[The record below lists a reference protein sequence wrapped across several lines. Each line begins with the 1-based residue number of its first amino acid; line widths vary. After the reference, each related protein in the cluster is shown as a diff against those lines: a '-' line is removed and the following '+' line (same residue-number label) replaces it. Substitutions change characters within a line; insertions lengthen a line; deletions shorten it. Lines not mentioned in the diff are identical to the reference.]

1 MGGFWF
7 LNGWGRD
14 VRYALRQLSK
24 SPGITSIAVM
34 TLALGIGANTA
45 VFTLTWQVIL
55 KSLPVSRPDR
65 LVEYEMW
72 DGTHMLGL
80 SGPEYTALR
89 QRQHVCIDLLAWA
102 SDEATVRTRQLG
114 EKRTRI
120 QLLSGSAFHVLEM
133 KPYLGSLF
141 MENAD
146 TEEGPHGIPAVL
158 SYEYWRE
165 QFHGD
170 AGALGQTLM
179 VENHAV
185 TVIGILPKTFEGL
198 TANFHPALYLPFSF
212 SDLLYGSDFRRDP
225 GHFAH
230 FVLGRLK
237 PGMDLAAADA
247 ELKAIEPSIRHEA
260 DPSGNYLRKFLKFYR
275 LRVQSGRSGVSWVKA
290 TYTKQ
295 LLVVEMLVTFLLVL
309 CCLNTALVML
319 ALVSDRQREYAIRS
333 ALGARWLRLIRQVL
347 VETIMLTIPGLLL
360 GGLLGWSAARVLV
373 AMLGTMGGASSMD
386 VRPNLII
393 LSFNVGLSLIV
404 AIAAGLWPA
413 LRAAKAAPAL
423 DLKDRGI
430 TAKGIGGS
438 AVVLQVA
445 VSVSLMT
452 SALLMGSTLQT
463 LLTNRAGIDAAG
475 TGMAFIDFRPAKQ
488 QPKETAAMVGELLQ
502 KIQHAPGV
510 TAAGITAM
518 RPLIGFSTASPQF
531 AFDQVGNIRSEPR
544 ALSVQV
550 SPDYFKAIGTGLLS
564 GSSEASMSTGS
575 MPQCVIS
582 QNLAEAFFPKNSA
595 VDRIVY
601 SSTLGQ
607 PDGTDLDPKSACH
620 VVGVAEDAR
629 LVSLRVPPPRTVYD
643 LISPSQSIGD
653 TPNILSGPVVNVIV
667 RANTYALA
675 NVALQDSVR
684 QALPGSVEVKFQTL
698 EQSVSDD
705 LNRERMLVS
714 MSGTFALLALLLT
727 VLGIY
732 GLLMRSVALRTK
744 EIGIRVSLGAQRNQI
759 VTAIA
764 KKTLVEIGAGLLAG
778 AAMTTIL
785 VKIIHRLL
793 VEPQPSAVWVYA
805 ISSGV
810 ILLVAGAAMY
820 FPAKRAVSVDPVC
833 ALRTE

>member
-1 MGGFWF
+1 
-7 LNGWGRD
+7 
-14 VRYALRQLSK
+14 
-24 SPGITSIAVM
+24 
-34 TLALGIGANTA
+34 
-45 VFTLTWQVIL
+45 
-55 KSLPVSRPDR
+55 
-65 LVEYEMW
+65 
-72 DGTHMLGL
+72 
-80 SGPEYTALR
+80 
-89 QRQHVCIDLLAWA
+89 
-102 SDEATVRTRQLG
+102 
-114 EKRTRI
+114 
-120 QLLSGSAFHVLEM
+120 
-133 KPYLGSLF
+133 
-141 MENAD
+141 
-146 TEEGPHGIPAVL
+146 
-158 SYEYWRE
+158 
-165 QFHGD
+165 
-170 AGALGQTLM
+170 
-179 VENHAV
+179 
-185 TVIGILPKTFEGL
+185 
-198 TANFHPALYLPFSF
+198 
-212 SDLLYGSDFRRDP
+212 
-225 GHFAH
+225 
-230 FVLGRLK
+230 
-237 PGMDLAAADA
+237 
-247 ELKAIEPSIRHEA
+247 
-260 DPSGNYLRKFLKFYR
+260 
-275 LRVQSGRSGVSWVKA
+275 
-290 TYTKQ
+290 
-295 LLVVEMLVTFLLVL
+295 
-309 CCLNTALVML
+309 
-319 ALVSDRQREYAIRS
+319 
-333 ALGARWLRLIRQVL
+333 
-347 VETIMLTIPGLLL
+347 
-360 GGLLGWSAARVLV
+360 
-373 AMLGTMGGASSMD
+373 
-386 VRPNLII
+386 
-393 LSFNVGLSLIV
+393 
-404 AIAAGLWPA
+404 
-413 LRAAKAAPAL
+413 
-423 DLKDRGI
+423 
-430 TAKGIGGS
+430 
-438 AVVLQVA
+438 
-445 VSVSLMT
+445 
-452 SALLMGSTLQT
+452 
-463 LLTNRAGIDAAG
+463 
-475 TGMAFIDFRPAKQ
+475 
-488 QPKETAAMVGELLQ
+488 MVGELLQ

-653 TPNILSGPVVNVIV
+653 TPNILSGPIVNVIV

-764 KKTLVEIGAGLLAG
+764 KKTLVEIGARLLAG